1 MLPKDFVSAKPD
13 FGHVWPAQPNSFTRL
28 HSTVAIIA
36 LPHVSGMEGGGVH
49 FLVHAHKV
57 SASPGHDGISDES
70 ITPLSAM
77 QVEKHS
83 SMLLGGGVHFLVH
96 AHKVSASPGH
106 DGISDESITPLS
118 AMQVEKHSSML
129 LRSSS
134 QYAST
139 AMN

>member
-1 MLPKDFVSAKPD
+1 MIVVVFPFHLRSLAPAAFIMLPKDFVSAKPD

-83 SMLLGGGVHFLVH
+83 SMLL
-96 AHKVSASPGH
+96 
-106 DGISDESITPLS
+106 
-118 AMQVEKHSSML
+118 
-129 LRSSS
+129 RSSS

-139 AMN
+139 ACK